1 MNNSKFLSTREMIQ
15 VGMFTA
21 IIAVL
26 AQFSIPMPSGVPASL
41 QTLAVGLIG
50 TVLGS
55 RLGAITLIVYI
66 ILGGIGIPV
75 FSNFNA
81 GLGAL
86 VGPTS
91 GFLLGFVIYAYF
103 AGLGINSTKSGQILS
118 GIIGLFLCHL
128 LGAIVFSFVTDM
140 GFIKALLLVSAPY
153 ILKDLAF
160 YLIAMFL
167 GNKIRPRVG
176 L

>member
-1 MNNSKFLSTREMIQ
+1 MNNNKFLSTKEMVQ

-50 TVLGS
+50 TILGS
-55 RLGAITLIVYI
+55 RLGGITLIVYI
-66 ILGGIGIPV
+66 ILGGIGVPV
-75 FSNFNA
+75 FSNFN
-81 GLGAL
+81 GGFGAL

-91 GFLLGFVIYAYF
+91 GFLFGFIIYAYF
-103 AGLGINSTKSGQILS
+103 AGLGINSTKYGQILS
-118 GIIGLFLCHL
+118 GLIGLFLCHL
-128 LGAIVFSFVTDM
+128 LGAIVFSFVTSM
-140 GFIKALLLVSAPY
+140 GFIKAVLLVSAPY
-153 ILKDLAF
+153 IIKDIAF

-167 GNKIRPRVG
+167 GNKIRARVG